1 MRKITGDDGSAIVP
15 NGPDGPDGRISGLG
29 GGSNPKAM
37 AAGAQAR
44 PARAS

>member
-15 NGPDGPDGRISGLG
+15 NGLDGRISGLG